1 MKIVKALNPKLL
13 ALGLSLF
20 VGTAAAF
27 AQVLTSLEGSYILP
41 AGDAAIRYRELGQK
55 NAVARLQQQLARG
68 TLRLTYDRTSGYL
81 PAILK
86 ALDIP
91 VSSQVLVFSKTSFQA
106 ARIYPHSPRAI
117 YFNDS
122 VAVGHVR
129 GADLLE
135 IAATD
140 PDAGV
145 VFFTLNQTEDAS
157 PTITRH
163 ADECLQCH
171 ASPRTLG
178 VPGLVVRSVYPDRT
192 GMPVGTAGSFSTDHR
207 SPLEQR
213 WGGWYVTGTHG
224 ASRHMGNQMA
234 TGPTGTLDAEAGA
247 NVTDLSRF
255 LNPGTQLTP
264 HSDLVALMVLE
275 HQVRI
280 TNLITRVGWETRL
293 ALAAHASLSGPN
305 GPALEWSA
313 SVRRRIER
321 PAEVL
326 VRSLFMLDEHALAAP
341 VAGTSGFT
349 DAYSARG
356 PHDTRHRS
364 LYELDLNRRL
374 YRYRFSP
381 LIYSEQF
388 AGLPLDVRDYIYRRL
403 QAVLTGSDRTPDFAT
418 VSDDERAAILEIL
431 RETIPD
437 LARHLLPSTEAERP
451 SARR

>member
-1 MKIVKALNPKLL
+1 VKIVEALKPRLL
-13 ALGLSLF
+13 GLGLSF
-20 VGTAAAF
+20 IVGSAAL

-41 AGDAAIRYRELGQK
+41 AGDPAIRYRELGNR
-55 NAVARLQQQLARG
+55 NAVARLREQLTTG
-68 TLRLTYDRTSGYL
+68 TLRLSYDRTSGYL

-86 ALDIP
+86 ALDVP

-135 IAATD
+135 LTATD

-145 VFFTLNQTEDAS
+145 VFFTVDQTEQAT
-157 PTITRH
+157 PVITRH
-163 ADECLQCH
+163 TDECLQCH

-178 VPGLVVRSVYPDRT
+178 VPGLVVRSVYPDRS
-192 GMPVGTAGSFSTDHR
+192 GMPVSTAGSFSTDHR
-207 SPLEQR
+207 SPMEQR

-224 ASRHMGNQMA
+224 TSRHMGNQMA
-234 TGPTGTLDAEAGA
+234 TDASGRLDTEAGA
-247 NVTDLSRF
+247 NVTDLGRF
-255 LNPGTQLTP
+255 LKPGAQLTP

-280 TNLITRVGWETRL
+280 TNLITRIGWETRL
-293 ALAAHASLSGPN
+293 ALADHASLVGPD
-305 GPALEWSA
+305 GPPLEWSA

-326 VRSLFMLDEHALAAP
+326 VRSLFMLDEHALTAP
-341 VAGTSGFT
+341 VAGTSGFA

-356 PHDTRHRS
+356 PHDQQRRS
-364 LYELDLNRRL
+364 LYELDLKRRL
-374 YRYRFSP
+374 YRHRFSP
-381 LIYSEQF
+381 LIYSDQF
-388 AGLPLDVRDYIYRRL
+388 AGLPREVREYIYQRL
-403 QAVLTGSDRTPDFAT
+403 QAVLTGRDRSEDFAT
-418 VSDDERAAILEIL
+418 VADAERVAILEIL
-431 RETIPD
+431 RETLPE
-437 LARHLLPSTEAERP
+437 LARHL
-451 SARR
+451 